1 LTTLSELADLVKG
14 KIVGDPTMVITGV
27 SEIQNGRE
35 STITFLGNLKY
46 KKYLPTTGASAVVV
60 PEASLLDNKPGI
72 VHHNPQLAIAKILG
86 EFTPKLQYTSGVN
99 ETAYVDSK
107 AKIGKN
113 VTIGPFSVIEAGVI
127 IGDDSNIGSHTVID
141 QKTSIGKNCKIFSN
155 IHIYHGTNIGDNAII
170 HSGTVIG
177 SDGFGFVTDQDI
189 NHKIPQNGYVIIG
202 NDVEIGANCAIDRGT
217 IGDTIIEDQC
227 KLDNHVHL
235 AHNVR
240 LGKGCLLTA
249 AVTIAGSVE
258 VGEFCIFAG
267 HVGVAPHVKI
277 GARSVLAA
285 KTGVSKSLT
294 GGKVYAGMPAREI
307 REQHKREAVY
317 LEVVKI
323 KKRLKILEKRLTQ
336 TVNKEPL
343 VHLYHALV
351 LGCIQA
357 LRVPL
362 LLNLRLRTMVS
373 NFQERTLL
381 VVLK

>member
-1 LTTLSELADLVKG
+1 MTTLSELSDLVKG

-35 STITFLGNLKY
+35 STITFLSNLKY

-86 EFTPKLQYTSGVN
+86 EFTSKLRYTSGVN

-127 IGDDSNIGSHTVID
+127 IGDDSNIGSHTVIGE
-141 QKTSIGKNCKIFSN
+141 KTSIGKNCKIFSN

-317 LEVVKI
+317 LEVVRI
-323 KKRLKILEKRLTQ
+323 QKRLKILEK
-336 TVNKEPL
+336 
-343 VHLYHALV
+343 
-351 LGCIQA
+351 
-357 LRVPL
+357 
-362 LLNLRLRTMVS
+362 
-373 NFQERTLL
+373 
-381 VVLK
+381 

>member
-1 LTTLSELADLVKG
+1 MTTLSELSDLVKG
-14 KIVGDPTMVITGV
+14 KIIGDPTMVITGV

-35 STITFLGNLKY
+35 STITFLSNSKY
-46 KKYLPTTGASAVVV
+46 KKYLPSTGASAVVV
-60 PEASLLDNKPGI
+60 SKASLLDNKPGI

-86 EFTPKLQYTSGVN
+86 EFTPKLLYTRGVN

-202 NDVEIGANCAIDRGT
+202 NNVEIGANCAIDRGT

-317 LEVVKI
+317 LEVVRI
-323 KKRLKILEKRLTQ
+323 QKRLKRLEK
-336 TVNKEPL
+336 
-343 VHLYHALV
+343 
-351 LGCIQA
+351 
-357 LRVPL
+357 
-362 LLNLRLRTMVS
+362 
-373 NFQERTLL
+373 
-381 VVLK
+381 

>member
-1 LTTLSELADLVKG
+1 MTTLSELADLVKG

-35 STITFLGNLKY
+35 STITFLSNLKY

-127 IGDDSNIGSHTVID
+127 IGDHSNIGSHTVID

-285 KTGVSKSLT
+285 KTGVSKSLK

-317 LEVVKI
+317 LEVVRI
-323 KKRLKILEKRLTQ
+323 QKRLKILEK
-336 TVNKEPL
+336 
-343 VHLYHALV
+343 
-351 LGCIQA
+351 
-357 LRVPL
+357 
-362 LLNLRLRTMVS
+362 
-373 NFQERTLL
+373 
-381 VVLK
+381 

>member
-1 LTTLSELADLVKG
+1 MTTLSELSNLVKG

-35 STITFLGNLKY
+35 STITFLSNLKY

-202 NDVEIGANCAIDRGT
+202 NNVEIGANCAIDRGT

-317 LEVVKI
+317 LEVVRI
-323 KKRLKILEKRLTQ
+323 QKRLKILEK
-336 TVNKEPL
+336 
-343 VHLYHALV
+343 
-351 LGCIQA
+351 
-357 LRVPL
+357 
-362 LLNLRLRTMVS
+362 
-373 NFQERTLL
+373 
-381 VVLK
+381 

>member
-1 LTTLSELADLVKG
+1 MTTLSELSDLVKG

-35 STITFLGNLKY
+35 STITFLSNSKY
-46 KKYLPTTGASAVVV
+46 KKYLPSTGASAVVV
-60 PEASLLDNKPGI
+60 SKASLLDNKPGI

-86 EFTPKLQYTSGVN
+86 EFTPKLLYTRGVN

-177 SDGFGFVTDQDI
+177 SDGFGFVTDKDI

-202 NDVEIGANCAIDRGT
+202 NNVEIGANCAIDRGT

-317 LEVVKI
+317 LEVVRI
-323 KKRLKILEKRLTQ
+323 QKRLKRLEQ
-336 TVNKEPL
+336 
-343 VHLYHALV
+343 
-351 LGCIQA
+351 
-357 LRVPL
+357 
-362 LLNLRLRTMVS
+362 
-373 NFQERTLL
+373 
-381 VVLK
+381 

>member
-1 LTTLSELADLVKG
+1 MTTLSKLADLVKG

-60 PEASLLDNKPGI
+60 PEESLLDNKPGI

-86 EFTPKLQYTSGVN
+86 EFTSKLRYTSGVN

-127 IGDDSNIGSHTVID
+127 IGDDSIIGSHTVID

-317 LEVVKI
+317 LEVI
-323 KKRLKILEKRLTQ
+323 RIQKILKKLE
-336 TVNKEPL
+336 NK
-343 VHLYHALV
+343 
-351 LGCIQA
+351 
-357 LRVPL
+357 
-362 LLNLRLRTMVS
+362 
-373 NFQERTLL
+373 
-381 VVLK
+381 

>member
-1 LTTLSELADLVKG
+1 MTTLAELADLVKG

-46 KKYLPTTGASAVVV
+46 KKYLLTTGASAVVV
-60 PEASLLDNKPGI
+60 PEASLLGNTPGI

-86 EFTPKLQYTSGVN
+86 EFTPELQYTSGVN

-113 VTIGPFSVIEAGVI
+113 VTIGAFSVIESGVI
-127 IGDDSNIGSHTVID
+127 IGDNSNIGSHTIIS
-141 QKTSIGKNCKIFSN
+141 QKTSIGKNCSIFSN
-155 IHIYHGTNIGDNAII
+155 IHIYYGTNIGDNAII

-177 SDGFGFVTDQDI
+177 SDGFGFVTDKDI
-189 NHKIPQNGYVIIG
+189 NYKIPQHGNVIIG
-202 NDVEIGANCAIDRGT
+202 NNVEIGANCAIDRGT

-294 GGKVYAGMPAREI
+294 GGKIYAGMPAREI
-307 REQHKREAVY
+307 KEQHKREAVY
-317 LEVVKI
+317 SEVVRI
-323 KKRLKILEKRLTQ
+323 QKRLKKLEK
-336 TVNKEPL
+336 
-343 VHLYHALV
+343 
-351 LGCIQA
+351 
-357 LRVPL
+357 
-362 LLNLRLRTMVS
+362 
-373 NFQERTLL
+373 
-381 VVLK
+381 

>member
-1 LTTLSELADLVKG
+1 MTTLSELADLVKG
-14 KIVGDPTMVITGV
+14 EIVGDPTMVITGV

-35 STITFLGNLKY
+35 STITFLSNLKY

-86 EFTPKLQYTSGVN
+86 EFTPKLRYTSGVN

-317 LEVVKI
+317 LEVVRI
-323 KKRLKILEKRLTQ
+323 QKILKKLE
-336 TVNKEPL
+336 N
-343 VHLYHALV
+343 
-351 LGCIQA
+351 
-357 LRVPL
+357 
-362 LLNLRLRTMVS
+362 ND
-373 NFQERTLL
+373 
-381 VVLK
+381 

>member
-35 STITFLGNLKY
+35 STITFLSNLKY

-72 VHHNPQLAIAKILG
+72 IHHNPQLAIAKILG

-317 LEVVKI
+317 LEVVRI
-323 KKRLKILEKRLTQ
+323 QKILKKLE
-336 TVNKEPL
+336 N
-343 VHLYHALV
+343 
-351 LGCIQA
+351 
-357 LRVPL
+357 
-362 LLNLRLRTMVS
+362 ND
-373 NFQERTLL
+373 
-381 VVLK
+381 

>member
-1 LTTLSELADLVKG
+1 MTTLTELADLVKG
-14 KIVGDPTMVITGV
+14 KVVGVPTIVITGV

-46 KKYLPTTGASAVVV
+46 KKFLLTTGASAVVV
-60 PEASLLDNKPGI
+60 TEASLLGNKPGI

-86 EFTPKLQYTSGVN
+86 EFTPDLQYTSGVN

-113 VTIGPFSVIEAGVI
+113 VTIGAFSVIETGVI
-127 IGDDSNIGSHTVID
+127 IGDNSNIGSHTIIG
-141 QKTSIGKNCKIFSN
+141 QKASIGKDCNIFSN
-155 IHIYHGTNIGDNAII
+155 IHIYYGTNIGDNAII

-177 SDGFGFVTDQDI
+177 SDGFGFVTDEDI
-189 NHKIPQNGYVIIG
+189 NYKIPQNGNVIIG
-202 NDVEIGANCAIDRGT
+202 NNVEIGANCAIDRGT

-317 LEVVKI
+317 SEVARI
-323 KKRLKILEKRLTQ
+323 LKRLKKLEK
-336 TVNKEPL
+336 
-343 VHLYHALV
+343 
-351 LGCIQA
+351 
-357 LRVPL
+357 
-362 LLNLRLRTMVS
+362 
-373 NFQERTLL
+373 
-381 VVLK
+381 

>member
-1 LTTLSELADLVKG
+1 MTTLSELADLVKG

-60 PEASLLDNKPGI
+60 PEESLLDNKPGI

-317 LEVVKI
+317 LEVVRI
-323 KKRLKILEKRLTQ
+323 QKRLKILEK
-336 TVNKEPL
+336 
-343 VHLYHALV
+343 
-351 LGCIQA
+351 
-357 LRVPL
+357 
-362 LLNLRLRTMVS
+362 
-373 NFQERTLL
+373 
-381 VVLK
+381 

>member
-1 LTTLSELADLVKG
+1 LTTLSKLADLVKG
-14 KIVGDPTMVITGV
+14 EIVGDPTMVITGV

-86 EFTPKLQYTSGVN
+86 EFTPKLRYTSGVN

-317 LEVVKI
+317 LEVVRI
-323 KKRLKILEKRLTQ
+323 QKILKKLE
-336 TVNKEPL
+336 N
-343 VHLYHALV
+343 
-351 LGCIQA
+351 
-357 LRVPL
+357 
-362 LLNLRLRTMVS
+362 ND
-373 NFQERTLL
+373 
-381 VVLK
+381 

>member
-1 LTTLSELADLVKG
+1 MTTLSELSDLVKG

-35 STITFLGNLKY
+35 STITFLSNSKY
-46 KKYLPTTGASAVVV
+46 KKYLPSTGASAVVV
-60 PEASLLDNKPGI
+60 SKASLLDNKPGI

-99 ETAYVDSK
+99 ENAYVDSK

-177 SDGFGFVTDQDI
+177 SDGFGFVTDKDI

-202 NDVEIGANCAIDRGT
+202 NNVEIGANCAIDRGT

-317 LEVVKI
+317 LEVVRI
-323 KKRLKILEKRLTQ
+323 QKRLKRLEK
-336 TVNKEPL
+336 
-343 VHLYHALV
+343 
-351 LGCIQA
+351 
-357 LRVPL
+357 
-362 LLNLRLRTMVS
+362 
-373 NFQERTLL
+373 
-381 VVLK
+381 

>member
-1 LTTLSELADLVKG
+1 MTTLSKLADLVKG

-35 STITFLGNLKY
+35 STITFLGNIKY

-60 PEASLLDNKPGI
+60 PEESLLDNKPGI

-86 EFTPKLQYTSGVN
+86 EFTSKLRYTSGVN

-317 LEVVKI
+317 LEVVRI
-323 KKRLKILEKRLTQ
+323 QKRLKILEK
-336 TVNKEPL
+336 
-343 VHLYHALV
+343 
-351 LGCIQA
+351 
-357 LRVPL
+357 
-362 LLNLRLRTMVS
+362 
-373 NFQERTLL
+373 
-381 VVLK
+381 

>member
-1 LTTLSELADLVKG
+1 MTTLSELSDLVKG

-27 SEIQNGRE
+27 SEIKNGRE

-46 KKYLPTTGASAVVV
+46 KKDLPTTGASAVVV
-60 PEASLLDNKPGI
+60 SEASLLDNKPGI
-72 VHHNPQLAIAKILG
+72 IHHNPQLAIAKILG

-99 ETAYVDSK
+99 ENAYVDSK

-141 QKTSIGKNCKIFSN
+141 QKTTIGKNCKIFSN

-217 IGDTIIEDQC
+217 IGNTIIENQC

-249 AVTIAGSVE
+249 AVTIAGSVD

-267 HVGVAPHVKI
+267 HVGVAPHVTI

-317 LEVVKI
+317 LEVVRI
-323 KKRLKILEKRLTQ
+323 QKRLKKLEK
-336 TVNKEPL
+336 
-343 VHLYHALV
+343 
-351 LGCIQA
+351 
-357 LRVPL
+357 
-362 LLNLRLRTMVS
+362 
-373 NFQERTLL
+373 
-381 VVLK
+381 

>member
-1 LTTLSELADLVKG
+1 MTTLSELADLVKG

-35 STITFLGNLKY
+35 STITFLSNLKY

-60 PEASLLDNKPGI
+60 PEESLLDNKPGI

-127 IGDDSNIGSHTVID
+127 IGDHSNIGSHTVID

-317 LEVVKI
+317 LEVVRI
-323 KKRLKILEKRLTQ
+323 QKRLKILEK
-336 TVNKEPL
+336 
-343 VHLYHALV
+343 
-351 LGCIQA
+351 
-357 LRVPL
+357 
-362 LLNLRLRTMVS
+362 
-373 NFQERTLL
+373 
-381 VVLK
+381 

>member
-1 LTTLSELADLVKG
+1 LTTLSELSDLVKG

-35 STITFLGNLKY
+35 STITFLSNLKY
-46 KKYLPTTGASAVVV
+46 KKYLQTTGASAVVV

-127 IGDDSNIGSHTVID
+127 IGDHSNIGSHTVID

-202 NDVEIGANCAIDRGT
+202 NNVEIGANCAIDRGT

-317 LEVVKI
+317 LEVVRI
-323 KKRLKILEKRLTQ
+323 QKRLKRLEK
-336 TVNKEPL
+336 
-343 VHLYHALV
+343 
-351 LGCIQA
+351 
-357 LRVPL
+357 
-362 LLNLRLRTMVS
+362 
-373 NFQERTLL
+373 
-381 VVLK
+381 

>member
-1 LTTLSELADLVKG
+1 MTTLSELADLVKG

-35 STITFLGNLKY
+35 STITFLGNIKY

-60 PEASLLDNKPGI
+60 PEESLLDNKPGI

-86 EFTPKLQYTSGVN
+86 EFTSKLRYTSGVN

-317 LEVVKI
+317 LEVVRI
-323 KKRLKILEKRLTQ
+323 QKRLKILEK
-336 TVNKEPL
+336 
-343 VHLYHALV
+343 
-351 LGCIQA
+351 
-357 LRVPL
+357 
-362 LLNLRLRTMVS
+362 
-373 NFQERTLL
+373 
-381 VVLK
+381 

>member
-1 LTTLSELADLVKG
+1 MTTLSELADLVKG

-35 STITFLGNLKY
+35 STITFLSNLKY

-72 VHHNPQLAIAKILG
+72 IHHNPQLAIAKILG

-127 IGDDSNIGSHTVID
+127 IGDHSNIGSHTVID

-317 LEVVKI
+317 LEVI
-323 KKRLKILEKRLTQ
+323 RIQKILKKLE
-336 TVNKEPL
+336 NK
-343 VHLYHALV
+343 
-351 LGCIQA
+351 
-357 LRVPL
+357 
-362 LLNLRLRTMVS
+362 
-373 NFQERTLL
+373 
-381 VVLK
+381 

>member
-35 STITFLGNLKY
+35 STITFLSNLKY

-60 PEASLLDNKPGI
+60 PEESLLDNKPGI

-249 AVTIAGSVE
+249 AVTIAGSVV

-323 KKRLKILEKRLTQ
+323 QKRLKRLEK
-336 TVNKEPL
+336 
-343 VHLYHALV
+343 
-351 LGCIQA
+351 
-357 LRVPL
+357 
-362 LLNLRLRTMVS
+362 
-373 NFQERTLL
+373 
-381 VVLK
+381 

>member
-1 LTTLSELADLVKG
+1 MATLSELSDLVKG
-14 KIVGDPTMVITGV
+14 TFIGDPTMVITGV

-35 STITFLGNLKY
+35 STITFLGNSKY
-46 KKYLPTTGASAVVV
+46 KKYLKTTDASAVVV
-60 PEASLLDNKPGI
+60 SEASLLDNKPGI

-86 EFTPKLQYTSGVN
+86 EFTPKLRYTSGVN

-141 QKTSIGKNCKIFSN
+141 QKTCIGKNCKIFSN

-202 NDVEIGANCAIDRGT
+202 NNVEIGANCAIDRGT

-317 LEVVKI
+317 LEVVRI
-323 KKRLKILEKRLTQ
+323 KKRLKILEK
-336 TVNKEPL
+336 
-343 VHLYHALV
+343 
-351 LGCIQA
+351 
-357 LRVPL
+357 
-362 LLNLRLRTMVS
+362 
-373 NFQERTLL
+373 
-381 VVLK
+381 

>member
-1 LTTLSELADLVKG
+1 
-14 KIVGDPTMVITGV
+14 MVITGV

-86 EFTPKLQYTSGVN
+86 EFTPKLRYTSGVN

-317 LEVVKI
+317 LEVVRI
-323 KKRLKILEKRLTQ
+323 QKILKKLE
-336 TVNKEPL
+336 N
-343 VHLYHALV
+343 
-351 LGCIQA
+351 
-357 LRVPL
+357 
-362 LLNLRLRTMVS
+362 ND
-373 NFQERTLL
+373 
-381 VVLK
+381 

>member
-35 STITFLGNLKY
+35 STITFLSNLKY

-317 LEVVKI
+317 LEVVRI
-323 KKRLKILEKRLTQ
+323 QKRLKILEK
-336 TVNKEPL
+336 
-343 VHLYHALV
+343 
-351 LGCIQA
+351 
-357 LRVPL
+357 
-362 LLNLRLRTMVS
+362 
-373 NFQERTLL
+373 
-381 VVLK
+381 

>member
-1 LTTLSELADLVKG
+1 LATLSELADLVKG
-14 KIVGDPTMVITGV
+14 TFIGDPTMVITGV

-35 STITFLGNLKY
+35 STITFLGNSKY
-46 KKYLPTTGASAVVV
+46 KKYLKTTDASAVVV

-72 VHHNPQLAIAKILG
+72 IHNNPQLAIAKILG
-86 EFTPKLQYTSGVN
+86 EFTPKVKYMSGVSEN
-99 ETAYVDSK
+99 AYVNSK

-113 VTIGPFSVIEAGVI
+113 VTIGAFSVIETGVI
-127 IGDDSNIGSHTVID
+127 IGDNSIIGSHTVIG
-141 QKTSIGKNCKIFSN
+141 QKTIIGRNCNIFSN

-177 SDGFGFVTDQDI
+177 SDGFGFVTDKDI
-189 NHKIPQNGYVIIG
+189 NHKIPQNGNVIIG
-202 NDVEIGANCAIDRGT
+202 NDVEIGANSAVDRGT
-217 IGDTIIEDQC
+217 IGDTIIGDQC

-285 KTGVSKSLT
+285 KTGVSKSLI

-317 LEVVKI
+317 SEVVRI
-323 KKRLKILEKRLTQ
+323 LKRLKKLE
-336 TVNKEPL
+336 
-343 VHLYHALV
+343 A
-351 LGCIQA
+351 
-357 LRVPL
+357 
-362 LLNLRLRTMVS
+362 
-373 NFQERTLL
+373 
-381 VVLK
+381 

>member
-1 LTTLSELADLVKG
+1 MTTLAEIADLVKG
-14 KIVGDPTMVITGV
+14 ELVGDPNIVITGV
-27 SEIQNGRE
+27 SEIQNGRD

-46 KKYLPTTGASAVVV
+46 KKYLQTTEASAVVV
-60 PEASLLDNKPGI
+60 SEESLLDNKPGI

-86 EFTPKLQYTSGVN
+86 EFQPELQFPSGVN
-99 ETAYVDSK
+99 ETTYIDSK

-113 VTIGPFSVIEAGVI
+113 VTIGAFSVIEAGVI
-127 IGDDSNIGSHTVID
+127 IKDNSNIGSQTVIG
-141 QKTSIGKNCKIFSN
+141 QKSSIGKNSNIFSN
-155 IHIYHGTNIGDNAII
+155 IHIYHGTSIGNNSII

-189 NHKIPQNGYVIIG
+189 NHKIPQNGNVIIG
-202 NDVEIGANCAIDRGT
+202 NNVEIGANCAIDRGT

-285 KTGVSKSLT
+285 KTGVSKSLS

-317 LEVVKI
+317 SDIVRI
-323 KKRLKILEKRLTQ
+323 SKRLKKLE
-336 TVNKEPL
+336 E
-343 VHLYHALV
+343 
-351 LGCIQA
+351 
-357 LRVPL
+357 
-362 LLNLRLRTMVS
+362 
-373 NFQERTLL
+373 
-381 VVLK
+381 

>member
-1 LTTLSELADLVKG
+1 MTTLAELADLVKG

-46 KKYLPTTGASAVVV
+46 KKYLLTTGASAVVV
-60 PEASLLDNKPGI
+60 PEASLLGNTPGI

-86 EFTPKLQYTSGVN
+86 EFTPELQYTSGVN

-113 VTIGPFSVIEAGVI
+113 VTIGAFSVIETGVI
-127 IGDDSNIGSHTVID
+127 IGDNSNIGSHTIIS
-141 QKTSIGKNCKIFSN
+141 QKTSIGKNCSIFSN
-155 IHIYHGTNIGDNAII
+155 IHIYYGTNIGDNAII

-177 SDGFGFVTDQDI
+177 SDGFGFVTDKDI
-189 NHKIPQNGYVIIG
+189 NYKIPQHGNVIIG
-202 NDVEIGANCAIDRGT
+202 NNVEIGANCAIDRGT
-217 IGDTIIEDQC
+217 IGNTIIEDQC

-267 HVGVAPHVKI
+267 HVGVAPHVTI

-317 LEVVKI
+317 LEVVRI
-323 KKRLKILEKRLTQ
+323 QKRLKRLEK
-336 TVNKEPL
+336 
-343 VHLYHALV
+343 
-351 LGCIQA
+351 
-357 LRVPL
+357 
-362 LLNLRLRTMVS
+362 
-373 NFQERTLL
+373 
-381 VVLK
+381 

>member
-1 LTTLSELADLVKG
+1 MTTLSELSDLVKG

-35 STITFLGNLKY
+35 STITFLSNLKY

-317 LEVVKI
+317 LEVVRI
-323 KKRLKILEKRLTQ
+323 QKRLKILEK
-336 TVNKEPL
+336 
-343 VHLYHALV
+343 
-351 LGCIQA
+351 
-357 LRVPL
+357 
-362 LLNLRLRTMVS
+362 
-373 NFQERTLL
+373 
-381 VVLK
+381 

>member
-1 LTTLSELADLVKG
+1 LTTLSKLADLVKG

-35 STITFLGNLKY
+35 STITFLGNIKY

-60 PEASLLDNKPGI
+60 PEESLLDNKPGI

-86 EFTPKLQYTSGVN
+86 EFTSKLRYTSGVN

-127 IGDDSNIGSHTVID
+127 IGDDSNIGSHTVIG

-317 LEVVKI
+317 LEVI
-323 KKRLKILEKRLTQ
+323 RIQKILKKLE
-336 TVNKEPL
+336 NK
-343 VHLYHALV
+343 
-351 LGCIQA
+351 
-357 LRVPL
+357 
-362 LLNLRLRTMVS
+362 
-373 NFQERTLL
+373 
-381 VVLK
+381 

>member
-1 LTTLSELADLVKG
+1 MSELAALVKG
-14 KIVGDPTMVITGV
+14 KIIGNPTMVITGV
-27 SEIQNGRE
+27 SEIHNGRE

-46 KKYLPTTGASAVVV
+46 KKYLKTTDASAVVV
-60 PEASLLDNKPGI
+60 PEASLLDDKPGI

-86 EFTPKLQYTSGVN
+86 EFRPKIQYTKGVN
-99 ETAYVDSK
+99 ENAYVNSK
-107 AKIGKN
+107 AKIGNN
-113 VTIGPFSVIEAGVI
+113 VTIGAFSVIETGVI
-127 IGDDSNIGSHTVID
+127 IGDNSIIGSHTVID
-141 QKTSIGKNCKIFSN
+141 QKTIIGRNCNIFSN

-177 SDGFGFVTDQDI
+177 SDGFGFVTDKDI
-189 NHKIPQNGYVIIG
+189 NHKIPQNGNVIIG
-202 NDVEIGANCAIDRGT
+202 NDVEIGANSAVDRGT
-217 IGDTIIEDQC
+217 IGDTVIEDQC

-277 GARSVLAA
+277 GARSILAA
-285 KTGVSKSLT
+285 KTGVSKSLI

-317 LEVVKI
+317 SEVVRI
-323 KKRLKILEKRLTQ
+323 HKRLKKLE
-336 TVNKEPL
+336 
-343 VHLYHALV
+343 A
-351 LGCIQA
+351 
-357 LRVPL
+357 
-362 LLNLRLRTMVS
+362 
-373 NFQERTLL
+373 
-381 VVLK
+381 

>member
-1 LTTLSELADLVKG
+1 MTTLSELADLVKG
-14 KIVGDPTMVITGV
+14 KIVGDPTIVITGV

-46 KKYLPTTGASAVVV
+46 KKFLLTTGASAVVV
-60 PEASLLDNKPGI
+60 TEASLLGNKPGI

-86 EFTPKLQYTSGVN
+86 EFTPDLQYTSGVN

-113 VTIGPFSVIEAGVI
+113 VTIGAFSVIETGVI
-127 IGDDSNIGSHTVID
+127 IGDNSNIGSHTIIG
-141 QKTSIGKNCKIFSN
+141 QKASIGKNCNIFSN
-155 IHIYHGTNIGDNAII
+155 IHIYYGTNIGDNAII

-177 SDGFGFVTDQDI
+177 SDGFGFVTDEDI
-189 NHKIPQNGYVIIG
+189 NYKIPQNGNVIIG
-202 NDVEIGANCAIDRGT
+202 NNVEIGANCAIDRGT

-317 LEVVKI
+317 SEVARI
-323 KKRLKILEKRLTQ
+323 LKRLKKLEK
-336 TVNKEPL
+336 
-343 VHLYHALV
+343 
-351 LGCIQA
+351 
-357 LRVPL
+357 
-362 LLNLRLRTMVS
+362 
-373 NFQERTLL
+373 
-381 VVLK
+381 

>member
-1 LTTLSELADLVKG
+1 MTTLSELADLVKG

-35 STITFLGNLKY
+35 STITFLSNLKY

-72 VHHNPQLAIAKILG
+72 IHHNPQLAIAKILG
-86 EFTPKLQYTSGVN
+86 EFTPKLQYTSGFN

-127 IGDDSNIGSHTVID
+127 IGDHSNIGSHTVID

-317 LEVVKI
+317 LEVVRI
-323 KKRLKILEKRLTQ
+323 QKRLKRLEK
-336 TVNKEPL
+336 
-343 VHLYHALV
+343 
-351 LGCIQA
+351 
-357 LRVPL
+357 
-362 LLNLRLRTMVS
+362 
-373 NFQERTLL
+373 
-381 VVLK
+381 

>member
-1 LTTLSELADLVKG
+1 MTTLSELADLVKG

-35 STITFLGNLKY
+35 STITFLSNLKY

-317 LEVVKI
+317 LEVI
-323 KKRLKILEKRLTQ
+323 RIQKILKKLE
-336 TVNKEPL
+336 NK
-343 VHLYHALV
+343 
-351 LGCIQA
+351 
-357 LRVPL
+357 
-362 LLNLRLRTMVS
+362 
-373 NFQERTLL
+373 
-381 VVLK
+381 

>member
-35 STITFLGNLKY
+35 STITFLSNLKY

-60 PEASLLDNKPGI
+60 PEESLLDNKPGI

-127 IGDDSNIGSHTVID
+127 IGDHSNIGSHTVID

-323 KKRLKILEKRLTQ
+323 QKRLKRLEK
-336 TVNKEPL
+336 
-343 VHLYHALV
+343 
-351 LGCIQA
+351 
-357 LRVPL
+357 
-362 LLNLRLRTMVS
+362 
-373 NFQERTLL
+373 
-381 VVLK
+381 